1 MPSKLTISEA
11 RKQIEDSK
19 ADAAWLAGML
29 AKGIDQREFN
39 TYPSQVRTLLLERGV
54 RPFKVSMETLT
65 AEWAGKGKAVYTPA
79 QALALRKRDGAT
91 QHPITAEL
99 WGKGVREAVAAELS
113 EAEKDGRIL
122 GPPLADYGAGVP
134 LTGPNSPAHAIMFT
148 PTPEA
153 MTGLRVKVTDIL
165 IRRENLAHA
174 NRFLE
179 ATKTGEPIIPARLAG
194 LASSPKAEDRLQ
206 FVVAMQK
213 LGKLSAEAPE
223 LRSTLE
229 KMALGDNNPAVHSR
243 AYKAFGEITGA
254 LPAEPAPGQNG
265 A

>member
-1 MPSKLTISEA
+1 MPTKLTAYEA
-11 RKQIEDSK
+11 LAAIDNRKA
-19 ADAAWLAGML
+19 ADARLAEMR
-29 AKGIDQREFN
+29 AKGVDQRVWD
-39 TYPSQVRTLLLERGV
+39 TYQPKEKMALMAAGV
-54 RPFKVSMETLT
+54 RPFKPTLETLT
-65 AEWAGKGKAVYTPA
+65 AEWAAQGKAVYTPEDA
-79 QALALRKRDGAT
+79 MALRKRDGKA

-99 WGKGVREAVAAELS
+99 WGKGVPEAVEAEMA
-113 EAEKDGRIL
+113 EAEKDGRII

-134 LTGPNSPAHAIMFT
+134 LTGPNSPAHAMFN

-179 ATKTGEPIIPARLAG
+179 ATKSGEPIIPARLAG

-229 KMALGDNNPAVHSR
+229 KMALGDSNPAVHSR